1 MIAEYSGATYENGFT
16 KDDPTIKWLW
26 EIIHEYSLE
35 QKKKLLFFTTGSD
48 RAPIGGLGKMEFII
62 MKHGDDGD
70 RYSRFVVKTCQL
82 ILWNSTIAFREIFF
96 FYD

>member
-1 MIAEYSGATYENGFT
+1 MSKSNNLGATYENGFT

-26 EIIHEYSLE
+26 EIVHDYSLE

-70 RYSRFVVKTCQL
+70 RY
-82 ILWNSTIAFREIFF
+82 F
-96 FYD
+96 FYSEHLLSFRVLRCSNILIFIFI